1 MLTALSL
8 GWPVGQQAAV
18 ITLSVEW
25 WVKCWK
31 VRMYVEVGSISNS
44 FRAICLAV
52 SSKFSYSNRSI
63 GLQKAWNLISRI
75 WWLAVQLS
83 YSWANLQPDLLALY
97 TPNLVH
103 IDTGA
108 GRGISICCSNYFH
121 SDWQKLQ
128 ELPAIAMLLLAIG
141 TRFIHESPR
150 FLAARG
156 RTDEAGLGRVGMWLE
171 MRSGQDVH
179 QRTLESYW
187 CVMGL
192 GCGRC

>member
-1 MLTALSL
+1 MLKWVRFPTLFVQSAWQSL
-8 GWPVGQQAAV
+8 Q
-18 ITLSVEW
+18 
-25 WVKCWK
+25 
-31 VRMYVEVGSISNS
+31 S
-44 FRAICLAV
+44 FRIAIGPE
-52 SSKFSYSNRSI
+52 SI
-63 GLQKAWNLISRI
+63 GLQEAWNLISRI

-83 YSWANLQPDLLALY
+83 FLGQPTTWSTTSSSVY
-97 TPNLVH
+97 QHPKVH

-156 RTDEAGLGRVGMWLE
+156 RTDEAGLGCGWRWGVDEDGQSTSKDTWKLLVCDGIRMRQMLVMVFSLSIFKLKRKPTWLLI
-171 MRSGQDVH
+171 SI
-179 QRTLESYW
+179 SA
-187 CVMGL
+187 
-192 GCGRC
+192 

>member
-1 MLTALSL
+1 MTFLRFLPTRTRGAMLTALSL

-83 YSWANLQPDLLALY
+83 FLGQPTTWSTSSVY
-97 TPNLVH
+97 TQF
-103 IDTGA
+103 GA
-108 GRGISICCSNYFH
+108 YR
-121 SDWQKLQ
+121 
-128 ELPAIAMLLLAIG
+128 
-141 TRFIHESPR
+141 
-150 FLAARG
+150 
-156 RTDEAGLGRVGMWLE
+156 
-171 MRSGQDVH
+171 
-179 QRTLESYW
+179 YW
-187 CVMGL
+187 CRTWYLHLLFELFSLRLAEATRAPSHCHAAAGHRDQIHPRISQVF
-192 GCGRC
+192 GR